1 MSVSL
6 LLGLVY
12 LISELL
18 LTYSTSSRHG
28 GQAKAGFD
36 APLAQPLATASKL
49 EAGSQYGARRGRRI
63 APWLQ
68 RKRRRYACLYS
79 LFSSMHRKRLTDRQK
94 GGCKKRSNPDKM
106 LRARAR

>member
-28 GQAKAGFD
+28 GQAKAGSH
-36 APLAQPLATASKL
+36 APLAHTVFCKWSVASRPCYPPSRIYG
-49 EAGSQYGARRGRRI
+49 EA
-63 APWLQ
+63 
-68 RKRRRYACLYS
+68 
-79 LFSSMHRKRLTDRQK
+79 SSR
-94 GGCKKRSNPDKM
+94 
-106 LRARAR
+106 

>member
-28 GQAKAGFD
+28 GQAKAGSA
-36 APLAQPLATASKL
+36 APLATTAITAS
-49 EAGSQYGARRGRRI
+49 
-63 APWLQ
+63 
-68 RKRRRYACLYS
+68 
-79 LFSSMHRKRLTDRQK
+79 
-94 GGCKKRSNPDKM
+94 RST
-106 LRARAR
+106 

>member
-28 GQAKAGFD
+28 GQAKAGSA
-36 APLAQPLATASKL
+36 APLAQPHKD
-49 EAGSQYGARRGRRI
+49 EAGSEYIARRGRLTE
-63 APWLQ
+63 PWLQ
-68 RKRRRYACLYS
+68 PFRSRHGCLYS
-79 LFSSMHRKRLTDRQK
+79 CSAHAS
-94 GGCKKRSNPDKM
+94 
-106 LRARAR
+106 

>member
-28 GQAKAGFD
+28 GQAKAGSG
-36 APLAQPLATASKL
+36 APLAQTFFASGASHRDPATDFSRATRLS
-49 EAGSQYGARRGRRI
+49 
-63 APWLQ
+63 LQ
-68 RKRRRYACLYS
+68 L
-79 LFSSMHRKRLTDRQK
+79 LISSIVS
-94 GGCKKRSNPDKM
+94 G
-106 LRARAR
+106 LR